1 MNITI
6 QLHEIVN
13 GWLVE
18 YSGGSGYSI
27 DDPGKQYFW
36 QTVEEALL
44 NASDAVNKFVRT
56 EFERR
61 KKEQT

>member
-1 MNITI
+1 MQITI
-6 QLHEIVN
+6 KLQEIVN

-18 YSGGSGYSI
+18 YSGGGGHSI

-36 QTVEEALL
+36 QTIEDALL
-44 NASDAVNKFVRT
+44 NASDAVNKHVRT

-61 KKEQT
+61 KKE